1 MDKLYHY
8 RAHVLSV
15 YDGDTATLDFDLGM
29 KMMIKKE
36 MLGQKGVVTSISGK
50 NVFKPN
56 IL

>member
-1 MDKLYHY
+1 
-8 RAHVLSV
+8 
-15 YDGDTATLDFDLGM
+15 
-29 KMMIKKE
+29 MIKKE